1 MYVHLGNNYIISFSD
16 IIAIL
21 NIEPPISHDLKDI
34 IDMARIEKC
43 LVSISEKG
51 KEKSL
56 VICNDKLYLSPI
68 SSNTLF
74 KRAANR

>member
-1 MYVHLGNNYIISFSD
+1 MYVHLGSNYIIFFRD

-34 IDMARIEKC
+34 IDVAKIDRC
-43 LVSISEKG
+43 LVNISEKG

-56 VICNDKLYLSPI
+56 VICDDKLYLSPI

>member
-1 MYVHLGNNYIISFSD
+1 MYVHLGNNYVISYSD

-21 NIEPPISHDLKDI
+21 NIEPPISYDLKDI
-34 IDMARIEKC
+34 IDMARIERN
-43 LVSISEKG
+43 LVGISEKG

-56 VICNDKLYLSPI
+56 VICNDKMYLSPI
-68 SSNTLF
+68 SSNTLS